1 MRDEE
6 TSDDSHQDDARDG
19 SATSDPT
26 DGQQAPAAPHGQSAP
41 IATDGATDGAS
52 ANAQPTRPNRDGA
65 RRPDRHDPRPQRTAD
80 GALVLRVP
88 ALSLV
93 ALIGVSGSGKS
104 TFAARHF
111 APTEVLS
118 SDHYRAVVGDD
129 PNDQAVTNAAF
140 DALHHI
146 AGLRL
151 ALGKLTVID
160 ATNVKPQ
167 DRAGLVHIA
176 HEHDVL
182 PVAIVLDMDERVAQ
196 ARNAMRP
203 DRQFGAH
210 VIRNQAQ
217 ALRRGLGGL
226 AREGFRQV
234 YILRSADEINAVR
247 IERTPL
253 FSDYRSEHGPFDI
266 IGDVHGCYDEL
277 RELLG
282 LLGYQDDATS
292 GMRHPDGRRVIFVGD
307 LVDRGP
313 GVVEVIDLARAM
325 VAAGQAF
332 CAPGNHDVK
341 LQRALGGRQ
350 VRIANGLGESL
361 AQIEALPAETRAA
374 WSDGYRSFVD
384 ALPSHYVLDGGALVV
399 AHAGMKQAYQG
410 RASGRVREFALY
422 GETTGETD
430 EFGLPIRANW
440 AADYRGPAAVAYGH
454 TPVPEAAWYN
464 NTINLDTGCVFGGKL
479 TAMRWPEREVVS
491 VPARKTYA
499 EPKRPFGSAIAPA
512 PGAPWSAANADA
524 AAATPS
530 ADASPSQAPYGASG
544 PDTLLR
550 IEDALGKQIIE
561 TRLVGR
567 VIVEEDRAAAALEVM
582 SRFALDPRWLIYLPP
597 TMSPSETATQPGWLE
612 RPEEALDYYRRQG
625 AERIVCEEKHMGSRA
640 VLVICRDTQT
650 AVHRFGADADSPPGA
665 CYTRTGRRFF
675 DDDALDRAL
684 LTRLSEALTSSGFWE
699 RHTTDWVCLDAEIM
713 PWSAKAQGLL
723 RDQYAPVAA
732 AGATSLADAHTA
744 TDAALARSQPGAPHD
759 QLAALA
765 ERLAQRETDIA
776 RYAEAYGRYCW
787 PVEGLAGLRIAP
799 FHLLATE
806 GKTYFDHD
814 HLWHM
819 AELARLAEADPLFMA
834 TRHRDVDLAD
844 ANACAGAIAW
854 WEEVTAAGGEGM
866 VVKPLEF
873 LLHGP
878 KGWAQPAVKCRGRE
892 YLRIIYG
899 PDYDQPEHLARLRKR
914 GLSGKRALALR
925 EFALGVESLERFTR
939 GEPLWRTHQAVFGVL
954 ALESEPVDP
963 RL

>member
-1 MRDEE
+1 MGDEE
-6 TSDDSHQDDARDG
+6 RAQD
-19 SATSDPT
+19 ATQQPGGQAQDQEAMDTTTGDETRAQGDTPT
-26 DGQQAPAAPHGQSAP
+26 PA
-41 IATDGATDGAS
+41 T
-52 ANAQPTRPNRDGA
+52 QPTRDAG
-65 RRPDRHDPRPQRTAD
+65 RRPSRHDARPQRTSD
-80 GALVLRVP
+80 GALLLRVP

-129 PNDQAVTNAAF
+129 PNDQSVTNAAF
-140 DALHHI
+140 DALHHV

-151 ALGKLTVID
+151 ALGRLTVID

-167 DRAGLVHIA
+167 DRRGLVQLA
-176 HEHDVL
+176 REHDVL
-182 PVAIVLDMDERVAQ
+182 PVAVVLDIDERVAQ
-196 ARNAMRP
+196 ARNAIRP

-210 VIRNQAQ
+210 VVRNQAQ

-234 YILRSADEINAVR
+234 YILRTAEEINAVR
-247 IERTPL
+247 IERTAL
-253 FSDYRSEHGPFDI
+253 FSDYRGEHGPFDI

-277 RELLG
+277 RELMG
-282 LLGYQDDATS
+282 LLGYQDDPVS
-292 GMRHPDGRRVIFVGD
+292 GMRHPDGRRAIFVGD

-313 GVVEVIDLARAM
+313 GVVEVVNLVRAM

-341 LQRALGGRQ
+341 LQRALSGRQ

-361 AQIEALPAETRAA
+361 AQIEALPADERAA
-374 WSDGYRSFVD
+374 WSDGYRAFID

-422 GETTGETD
+422 GETTGESD

-479 TAMRWPEREVVS
+479 SAMRWPERDIVS

-499 EPKRPFGSAIAPA
+499 EPKRPFGSALAPA
-512 PGAPWSAANADA
+512 PGAPWSVGDDTTTAPDSASTLDATAEAGAPTHTPYAAH
-524 AAATPS
+524 
-530 ADASPSQAPYGASG
+530 G

-612 RPEEALDYYRRQG
+612 RPEEALDYYRWQG
-625 AERIVCEEKHMGSRA
+625 AERVVCEEKHMGSRA
-640 VLVICRDTQT
+640 VLVLCRDAQT
-650 AVHRFGADADSPPGA
+650 AVRRFGADAGTPPGA

-684 LTRLSEALTSSGFWE
+684 VTRLSEALGASGFWE

-723 RDQYAPVAA
+723 REQYAPVAA
-732 AGATSLADAHTA
+732 AGRTALAEAHVA
-744 TDAALARSQPGAPHD
+744 TDAALARIQSGAAHD
-759 QLAALA
+759 QLASLV
-765 ERLAQRETDIA
+765 ERLAQREMDIA

-787 PVEGLAGLRIAP
+787 PTEGLNGLRIAP

-806 GKTYFDHD
+806 GKMYFDHD

-844 ANACAGAIAW
+844 ADACNGAIAW
-854 WEEVTAAGGEGM
+854 WEELTAAGGEGM
-866 VVKPLEF
+866 VVKSLEF
-873 LLHGP
+873 IAHGP
-878 KGWAQPAVKCRGRE
+878 KGWAQPAIKCRGRE

-899 PDYDQPEHLARLRKR
+899 PDYDQPERLARLRKR

>member
-1 MRDEE
+1 MGDEE
-6 TSDDSHQDDARDG
+6 TSGESHQESAHDGSPSANPADGQAQQEPHREQSVRPAEREDARDHQ
-19 SATSDPT
+19 P
-26 DGQQAPAAPHGQSAP
+26 
-41 IATDGATDGAS
+41 
-52 ANAQPTRPNRDGA
+52 QPTRNA
-65 RRPDRHDPRPQRTAD
+65 QRPGHDPRPQRMAD
-80 GALVLRVP
+80 GALVLRIP

-93 ALIGVSGSGKS
+93 TLIGASGSGKS

-129 PNDQAVTNAAF
+129 PNDQTVTNAAF

-151 ALGKLTVID
+151 ALGRLTVVD

-167 DRAGLVHIA
+167 DRAGLVHLA
-176 HEHDVL
+176 HEHDTL
-182 PVAIVLDMDERVAQ
+182 PVAIVLDIDERVAH
-196 ARNAMRP
+196 ARNAARP
-203 DRQFGAH
+203 DRQFGPH
-210 VIRNQAQ
+210 VVRNQTQ

-234 YILRSADEINAVR
+234 YILRSAEEINAVR

-253 FSDYRSEHGPFDI
+253 FSDYRNERGPFDI

-292 GMRHPDGRRVIFVGD
+292 GMRHPHGRRAIFVGD

-313 GVVEVIDLARAM
+313 GVVEVVNLVRAM
-325 VAAGQAF
+325 IAAGQAF

-361 AQIEALPAETRAA
+361 AQIEALPADERAA

-422 GETTGETD
+422 GETTGESD

-454 TPVPEAAWYN
+454 SPVPEAAWYN

-479 TAMRWPEREVVS
+479 TAVRWPERDVIS
-491 VPARKTYA
+491 VPARTTYA
-499 EPKRPFGSAIAPA
+499 EPKRPLGSAMAPA
-512 PGAPWSAANADA
+512 PDAPWSAANADA
-524 AAATPS
+524 ATASAATEATAP
-530 ADASPSQAPYGASG
+530 AQSPYAATG

-561 TRLVGR
+561 TRLVGK

-597 TMSPSETATQPGWLE
+597 TMSPSETSAQPGWLE

-625 AERIVCEEKHMGSRA
+625 AKRVVCEEKHMGSRA
-640 VLVICRDTQT
+640 VLVLCRDAQT
-650 AVHRFGADADSPPGA
+650 AARRFGADADAPPGA

-684 LTRLSEALTSSGFWE
+684 ITRLSDALTASGFWE

-723 RDQYAPVAA
+723 RGQYAPVAA
-732 AGATSLADAHTA
+732 AGRTSLANAHSA
-744 TDAALARSQPGAPHD
+744 TEVALARSQPGAAHD

-765 ERLAQRETDIA
+765 GRLAQREADIA

-787 PVEGLAGLRIAP
+787 PVAGLAGLRVAP

-834 TRHRDVDLAD
+834 TRYRSVDLAD
-844 ANACAGAIAW
+844 ADACAVAIGW
-854 WEEVTAAGGEGM
+854 WEELTAAGGEGM
-866 VVKPLEF
+866 VVKSLEF
-873 LLHGP
+873 ILHGP

-914 GLSGKRALALR
+914 GLGGKRALALR
-925 EFALGVESLERFTR
+925 EFALGVEALERFTR